1 MQTQW
6 ATLDGNEAAARI
18 AYALSEVVAIYPIT
32 PASPMGEMADN
43 WASSGTPNVWGLV
56 PDVVEMQS
64 EAGAAGALHGALQ
77 KGALATTFTASQ
89 GLLLMVPNMYK
100 IAGELTPAVMHVAAR
115 SVATHAL
122 SIFGDHSD
130 VMHARSTGWA
140 LLSSASVQEAHDLAL
155 VAHVATLRSH
165 VPFIHFFDGFRT
177 SHEIDRIALIDE
189 DHIVALAPDE
199 EVLALRARGLD
210 PDRPVVR
217 GTAQNPDA
225 FFQAREAC
233 NPYYDATPGIVAEV
247 MHELALRVGRQY
259 GLVEYEGAEDAD
271 RVVVLMGSGIG
282 AAQEAV
288 EALTAD
294 GEKVGLLKVRLYRPF
309 PSAELVAALPP
320 TVRSIAVLDR
330 TKEPGS
336 LGEPLYLDVV
346 AALAE
351 QTDQGAAARFE
362 RLPHVIGGRYGLS
375 SKEFRPEMVAGVF
388 RELAGERP
396 KRHFTVG
403 IRDDV
408 THLSIDPEPE
418 LHVRRPQAEVQALF
432 FGLGSDGTVGAN
444 KNSVKIIGEHT
455 DLWAQGYFEYDSK
468 KSGSVTVSH
477 LRFGPEPIRSTYLI
491 SDADFVACHQFGLLE
506 RMKILD
512 RAKDG
517 ATFLLN
523 SPYPAAEV
531 WERLPAH
538 VRQQIV
544 EKRLE
549 LWVIDAYAIADEV
562 GMGSRINTV
571 MQPCFFK
578 LSGVLP
584 ADEAIARIKE
594 SVEKTYGNR
603 GPTIVERNNA
613 AIDRSLEALTRVEVP
628 VAGAAVKL
636 EAAVPDREGT
646 AGAAGPAAH
655 IPADA
660 PAFVKRVTARLMAG
674 EGELLPVSAFPPD
687 GTFPTATS
695 RYEKRA
701 IAQQIPIWDPA
712 VCIQCGKC
720 AMVCP
725 HATIRMKIYPPEALE
740 GAPEGFK
747 HVPVRTKDFPD
758 HELTVQVAPDDCTGC
773 GVCTDVCPGKSKTQV
788 RHKAIDMHDA
798 IGHRPAERQNWE
810 FFQQIPRLDRTLV
823 DHSRVRAT
831 QQLEPLF
838 EFSGACAGCG
848 ETPYLRLVSQLF
860 GDRMI
865 VANATGCSSIYGGN
879 LPTTPWAVDA
889 DGRGPAWNNSLFEDA
904 AEFGLGMRLGHEAQA
919 EMARLLLTR
928 LERHIGEDLVAEILT
943 AEQSDEAQIAAQRQ
957 RLVRVADRLPGLAG
971 GNGSEPELALLA
983 AHLQSVLGDLV
994 ERGIWIVGGDGWAY
1008 DIGFGGLDHVLAL
1021 GRNVNVLVLDTEVY
1035 SNTGGQASKATSR
1048 GAVAK
1053 FAAMGKET
1061 AKKDLGAIARA
1072 YGNVYV
1078 AQIALGANDVQATRA
1093 LLEADAWPGPSLVIA
1108 YSTCIAH
1115 GIDMSMSMTHQKDA
1129 VRCGYWPLYR
1139 YTPTRDPEG
1148 QPFRL
1153 DSKKPQIPLP
1163 AFASTEARFAILK
1176 RADRERF
1183 DHLMALAQADVL
1195 ERWRFYEQLAEIERT
1210 VPVDPDAQPDVESDA
1225 GYRYDQEDLRWA
1237 V

>member
-1 MQTQW
+1 MERQW

-43 WASSGTPNVWGLV
+43 WASCGTPNVWGLV

-140 LLSSASVQEAHDLAL
+140 MLSSASVQEAHDLAL

-189 DHIVALAPDE
+189 EHIVALVPGE

-233 NPYYDATPGIVAEV
+233 NPYHDATPGIVAEV
-247 MHELALRVGRQY
+247 MDELALRVGRQY

-309 PSAELVAALPP
+309 PAAELVAALPP

-336 LGEPLYLDVV
+336 VGEPLYLDVV

-351 QTDQGAAARFE
+351 QTERDAAARFE
-362 RLPHVIGGRYGLS
+362 RLPHVVGGRYGLS
-375 SKEFRPEMVAGVF
+375 SKELRPEMVAGVF

-396 KRHFTVG
+396 RRHFTVG

-408 THLSIDPEPE
+408 THLSIDPEPGFRI
-418 LHVRRPQAEVQALF
+418 RRPEAEVQALF

-512 RAKDG
+512 RAKEG
-517 ATFLLN
+517 AVFLLN

-531 WERLPAH
+531 WERL
-538 VRQQIV
+538 
-544 EKRLE
+544 
-549 LWVIDAYAIADEV
+549 
-562 GMGSRINTV
+562 
-571 MQPCFFK
+571 
-578 LSGVLP
+578 
-584 ADEAIARIKE
+584 
-594 SVEKTYGNR
+594 
-603 GPTIVERNNA
+603 
-613 AIDRSLEALTRVEVP
+613 
-628 VAGAAVKL
+628 
-636 EAAVPDREGT
+636 
-646 AGAAGPAAH
+646 
-655 IPADA
+655 
-660 PAFVKRVTARLMAG
+660 
-674 EGELLPVSAFPPD
+674 
-687 GTFPTATS
+687 
-695 RYEKRA
+695 
-701 IAQQIPIWDPA
+701 
-712 VCIQCGKC
+712 
-720 AMVCP
+720 
-725 HATIRMKIYPPEALE
+725 
-740 GAPEGFK
+740 
-747 HVPVRTKDFPD
+747 
-758 HELTVQVAPDDCTGC
+758 
-773 GVCTDVCPGKSKTQV
+773 
-788 RHKAIDMHDA
+788 
-798 IGHRPAERQNWE
+798 
-810 FFQQIPRLDRTLV
+810 
-823 DHSRVRAT
+823 
-831 QQLEPLF
+831 
-838 EFSGACAGCG
+838 
-848 ETPYLRLVSQLF
+848 
-860 GDRMI
+860 
-865 VANATGCSSIYGGN
+865 
-879 LPTTPWAVDA
+879 
-889 DGRGPAWNNSLFEDA
+889 
-904 AEFGLGMRLGHEAQA
+904 
-919 EMARLLLTR
+919 
-928 LERHIGEDLVAEILT
+928 
-943 AEQSDEAQIAAQRQ
+943 
-957 RLVRVADRLPGLAG
+957 
-971 GNGSEPELALLA
+971 
-983 AHLQSVLGDLV
+983 
-994 ERGIWIVGGDGWAY
+994 
-1008 DIGFGGLDHVLAL
+1008 
-1021 GRNVNVLVLDTEVY
+1021 
-1035 SNTGGQASKATSR
+1035 
-1048 GAVAK
+1048 
-1053 FAAMGKET
+1053 
-1061 AKKDLGAIARA
+1061 
-1072 YGNVYV
+1072 
-1078 AQIALGANDVQATRA
+1078 
-1093 LLEADAWPGPSLVIA
+1093 
-1108 YSTCIAH
+1108 
-1115 GIDMSMSMTHQKDA
+1115 
-1129 VRCGYWPLYR
+1129 
-1139 YTPTRDPEG
+1139 
-1148 QPFRL
+1148 
-1153 DSKKPQIPLP
+1153 
-1163 AFASTEARFAILK
+1163 
-1176 RADRERF
+1176 
-1183 DHLMALAQADVL
+1183 
-1195 ERWRFYEQLAEIERT
+1195 
-1210 VPVDPDAQPDVESDA
+1210 
-1225 GYRYDQEDLRWA
+1225 
-1237 V
+1237 